1 MTLLQL
7 KYFQSVCR
15 YDSVSKAAESLNIS
29 QPAISIAIKELEEE
43 FGVSLFIRDKKR
55 LVLTTEG
62 TFFLNKVSEI
72 LPQIDSLSRLMADL
86 GNKERVLNLSV
97 IPMSGSNLIIDSLH
111 RLRSQFPDIQVSITE
126 CSSTKAVENVR
137 DNLSNAAVIIADKKK
152 YEALEGLILRR
163 TKHVFCVGKSHPMA
177 NLIKCNLAQLG
188 DQSLILFQDEMFV
201 TKELKQRF
209 YQLGIAPKVLLYTM
223 NFTLIKRLISAG
235 KEGVFLTQETAS
247 MLPDDTVQIPLEQPI
262 EIVYALVWKRKPA
275 LSSSLARL
283 VELIREDFPDA
294 EFYE

>member
-72 LPQIDSLSRLMADL
+72 QPQIDSLSRLMADL

-111 RLRSQFPDIQVSITE
+111 R
-126 CSSTKAVENVR
+126 
-137 DNLSNAAVIIADKKK
+137 
-152 YEALEGLILRR
+152 
-163 TKHVFCVGKSHPMA
+163 
-177 NLIKCNLAQLG
+177 
-188 DQSLILFQDEMFV
+188 
-201 TKELKQRF
+201 
-209 YQLGIAPKVLLYTM
+209 
-223 NFTLIKRLISAG
+223 
-235 KEGVFLTQETAS
+235 
-247 MLPDDTVQIPLEQPI
+247 
-262 EIVYALVWKRKPA
+262 
-275 LSSSLARL
+275 
-283 VELIREDFPDA
+283 
-294 EFYE
+294 